1 MPAFQTGQRV
11 SYKPVGGRESHTSE
25 SVGVI
30 RDVSTHDTTMTG
42 RRVEASPGE
51 PRYEVCPPSFPSP
64 HVHEIQFLV
73 DRETIL
79 D

>member
-1 MPAFQTGQRV
+1 MPAFQAGQRV

-51 PRYEVCPPSFPSP
+51 PRYEIENEHTHKRSAVKESN
-64 HVHEIQFLV
+64 
-73 DRETIL
+73 IL
-79 D
+79 GPAE